1 MSQQRDPWG
10 RFLPGHNGGPGRPK
24 QTHDPAYRT
33 IVEEVVS
40 HEDWRAILEK
50 LKQSALRGDREALK
64 FLAGYLLGRPGL
76 AEPSEDDTASSFPMA
91 PLGPPPPMPGV
102 TLKQLSQQLQREVS
116 KFDRVVDHP
125 MHQPRAEKKRK

>member
-10 RFLPGHNGGPGRPK
+10 RFLPGHTGGPGRPK

-76 AEPSEDDTASSFPMA
+76 AEPSEDDTASSFTMDSM
-91 PLGPPPPMPGV
+91 GPPPPMPG
-102 TLKQLSQQLQREVS
+102 SSACAGGPARS
-116 KFDRVVDHP
+116 RRP
-125 MHQPRAEKKRK
+125 PPRGRRHSAAGSRRN